1 MHTWFMSNS
10 IKKSWTVSSEGSF
23 ASILVVNHALSG
35 DVTEEGRLGRVERK
49 GAPRILL
56 ILFAPK
62 LAGLL

>member
-1 MHTWFMSNS
+1 MFQSDK
-10 IKKSWTVSSEGSF
+10 ITVC
-23 ASILVVNHALSG
+23 SILVVNHALSG

>member
-1 MHTWFMSNS
+1 M
-10 IKKSWTVSSEGSF
+10 SSEGSF